1 MENASND
8 QIKRRGKYDLNE
20 HNRVRNSIFSI
31 VYFNQGVIEVF
42 LFIYMALYML
52 EFGISLTIIG
62 LTLFIVNL
70 PWVIKPIYGV
80 TTDRIGSKKWGRRI
94 PYMISTSFLSAILF
108 FVIIPLNPSSDW
120 VLFTIVATL
129 AYLFVGISDTATD
142 GLVVDTTE
150 PENRGTVQ
158 SICWGSKLGGYVV
171 ASLLVGFMI
180 EILSWTIYF
189 IFMGLVLFL
198 PIPIFLLAKEP
209 IYEIPE
215 KFPWKDIKMV
225 FKKRLVWIVLIL
237 FIVVSFGVHII
248 LAMAPLFLSID
259 LNLSLS
265 SVGIVMTAGS
275 LGFFIG
281 CLVSGPLF
289 DKFSRRTGLMV
300 TIGFMVVMFFT
311 VSLVINFIM
320 AIIVVLLFGFA
331 WGLFQII
338 QMTVSMD
345 ITKKSIGATMFS
357 IYMSVYN
364 LGNALGALF
373 GAIIAETFG
382 FRFAFVFAGLVVL
395 PTLLLVIL
403 VKGTETLFPEEQ
415 GATEIK

>member
-1 MENASND
+1 
-8 QIKRRGKYDLNE
+8 
-20 HNRVRNSIFSI
+20 
-31 VYFNQGVIEVF
+31 
-42 LFIYMALYML
+42 MALYML

-338 QMTVSMD
+338 QMIVSMD

>member
-1 MENASND
+1 MENTSKD
-8 QIKRRGKYDLNE
+8 QIERHGKYDLYE
-20 HNRVRNSIFSI
+20 HSKLRNTIFGI
-31 VYFNQGVIEVF
+31 VYFNQGVLEVF

-52 EFGISLTIIG
+52 EFGLSLTLIG

-94 PYMISTSFLSAILF
+94 PYMISTCFLSGIMM
-108 FVIIPLNPSSDW
+108 FVIIPLSPSSDW
-120 VLFTIVATL
+120 LFFTLVATI
-129 AYLFVGISDTATD
+129 AYLCSGISDTATD

-150 PENRGTVQ
+150 PENRGKVQ
-158 SICWGSKLGGYVV
+158 SVCWGSKLGGYVV

-180 EILSWTIYF
+180 ELLSWTIYF
-189 IFMGLVLFL
+189 VFMGFILFL
-198 PIPIFLLAKEP
+198 PIPLFLLAKEP
-209 IYEIPE
+209 IYEISE

-237 FIVVSFGVHII
+237 FIVIQIGIHIV
-248 LAMAPLFLSID
+248 LAMAPLFLSIE

-265 SVGIVMTAGS
+265 YVGIVMTAGS

-281 CLVSGPLF
+281 CLVSGPIF
-289 DKFSRRTGLMV
+289 DRFSRRTGMMT
-300 TIGFMVVMFFT
+300 TIGFMVVMFFL
-311 VSLVINFIM
+311 VSLIFNFIM
-320 AIIVVLLFGFA
+320 ALVVVLLFGLA

-338 QMTVSMD
+338 QMIVSMD

-373 GAIIAETFG
+373 GAILAVAFG
-382 FRFAFVFAGLVVL
+382 FRIAFVIAGLIVL
-395 PTLLLVIL
+395 PTLFLVIL
-403 VKGTETLFPEEQ
+403 IKGTETLFPEEQ